1 MTTAEPLI
9 AVVGLGKKRQG
20 RTVVSGVTLR
30 LMPGEMVGL
39 VGANGGGKTTT
50 LKMLAGLM
58 TPDEGT
64 GRVLGQDIAAENPER
79 RLRLGYMPQRSSLYA
94 ELSVRQ
100 NLRFRAKVYGDPRPD
115 TTIAAACA
123 RWGLDGILDQRIAT
137 LSGGWSRRVQL
148 VAAVLHAPP
157 LILLD
162 EPTAGLDVV
171 TRNDLWRWLGE
182 LAAAGHGIVIATHD
196 LAEAERC
203 PSILHYQDGQVTGP
217 TSPEALIE
225 MTSASSLET
234 AVAALASDRPA

>member
-58 TPDEGT
+58 SPDEGT
-64 GRVLGQDIAAENPER
+64 GRVLGRDIAAENSER
-79 RLRLGYMPQRSSLYA
+79 RLLLGYMPQRSSLYA

-100 NLRFRAKVYGDPRPD
+100 NLRFRARVYGDPRPD
-115 TTIAAACA
+115 STIAAACA
-123 RWGLDGILDQRIAT
+123 RWDLDGVLDRRTAT

-171 TRNDLWRWLGE
+171 TKNDLWRWLGE
-182 LAAAGHGIVIATHD
+182 LTASGHGIVIATHD

-203 PSILHYQDGQVTGP
+203 PSILHYQNGQVTGP

-225 MTSASSLET
+225 MTGTNSLET
-234 AVAALASDRPA
+234 AVASLATDRPA